1 MLPNKD
7 STPVKER
14 SKVMRRFIGVDLHK
28 KMFTVCFYDAK
39 SKKQRSKSYELKKI
53 ESFRKE
59 LRDDDIVGVEMTGN
73 TRFFVKKIIDKVK
86 EIKVINPTKFD
97 IISKSMKKT
106 DKNDAI
112 AIAEFLSLGNVPDVK
127 IKEDLAERIASLAN
141 TRYKF
146 VQMRTAMKNKV
157 HGLLNSYGIVLN
169 REELSSKKGLINVLK
184 YKIAPIAAK
193 ELEIIVKQ
201 IENLNDGIKELDK
214 ELEEKGKELDGF
226 ESITS
231 IKGIGSKSGAIL
243 LSIIDDVNRFENEK
257 KLASYF
263 GIVPRVHQSNDK
275 EWQGRIT
282 KHGSRLG
289 RTTLVQCTWVAIK
302 YSKHLRVF
310 YERLKA
316 KKGSGKAIIAT
327 AKKLLGIIYNT
338 LKNKWVLEDFPN
350 YVKKTI

>member
-1 MLPNKD
+1 
-7 STPVKER
+7 
-14 SKVMRRFIGVDLHK
+14 MRRFIGVDLHK
-28 KMFTVCFYDAK
+28 NVFTVSFYDAD
-39 SKKQRSKSYELKKI
+39 SKKHRVKTYEMKNM

-59 LRDDDIVGVEMTGN
+59 LRKEDIVGVEMTGN
-73 TRFFVKKIIDKVK
+73 TRFFVKKIIDKVL
-86 EIKVINPTKFD
+86 EIKVINPLQFD

-112 AIAEFLSLGNVPDVK
+112 TIAEFLSIGKVPEVK
-127 IKEDLAERIASLAN
+127 IKEDLAARVASLAN
-141 TRYKF
+141 TRDGF
-146 VQMRTAMKNKV
+146 VHMRTTLKNKV
-157 HGLLNSYGIVLN
+157 HGLLNAYGIVLK
-169 REELSSKKGLINVLK
+169 REELSSKKSLRNVLK
-184 YKIAPIAAK
+184 YKIDPIAAR

-226 ESITS
+226 ENITS

-243 LSIIDDVNRFENEK
+243 LSVIDDVNRFENEK

-275 EWQGRIT
+275 EWQGHIT

-289 RTTLVQCTWVAIK
+289 RTTLVQCTMVAIK
-302 YSKHLRVF
+302 YSNHLRTF

-316 KKGSGKAIIAT
+316 KKGTGKAIIAT
-327 AKKLLGIIYNT
+327 AKKLLGIIYKT
-338 LKNKWVLEDFPN
+338 LKNKWVFEDFPN
-350 YVKKTI
+350 FVIKKI